1 MILYKFARDYSGMHL
16 TEKVAEVVKKTTT
29 IIPFFK
35 QMLRICKNCCVH
47 ACKKMLQRK
56 ASGVCLMGQC
66 DKLVVVNLQRV
77 TDRHGPNVLVKSQK
91 VAR

>member
-1 MILYKFARDYSGMHL
+1 MHL

-77 TDRHGPNVLVKSQK
+77 TEEIGDGDIIYLLNSF
-91 VAR
+91 